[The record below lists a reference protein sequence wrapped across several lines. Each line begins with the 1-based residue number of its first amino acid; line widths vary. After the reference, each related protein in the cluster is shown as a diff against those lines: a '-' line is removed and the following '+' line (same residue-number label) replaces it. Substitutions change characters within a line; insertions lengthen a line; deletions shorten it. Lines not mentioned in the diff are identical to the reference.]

1 MEMRKQLLE
10 VSTEVFRVLQK
21 RNPACMSLSDERPGP
36 SQMIF
41 VDEDVYDE
49 IIDRAIAKRQSLD
62 QVVREI
68 CGRNWA
74 VLTS

>member
-1 MEMRKQLLE
+1 MRKQVLE

-21 RNPACMSLSDERPGP
+21 RNPAYVSLSDEKPGP
-36 SQMIF
+36 SQIIF

-74 VLTS
+74 VLVS

>member
-1 MEMRKQLLE
+1 
-10 VSTEVFRVLQK
+10 
-21 RNPACMSLSDERPGP
+21 LSDERPGP

-41 VDEDVYDE
+41 VDEDVYEE
-49 IIDRAIAKRQSLD
+49 IIDRAISKRQSLD
-62 QVVREI
+62 QVVRDI